1 MNDLKWSNSDKQIA
15 RQAFNNAYQG
25 ECAELLAK
33 VREMADRAR
42 EPSDLWRIHD
52 FLDRKRRQIGEKY
65 DYRYSVLVQVFARLV
80 AENRLTP
87 DDLDG
92 LSEDILSEIRRL
104 VELARGWAEH
114 GHKRVEQG
122 Q

>member
-15 RQAFNNAYQG
+15 RQAFSKAYQG

-33 VREMADRAR
+33 VRKMADQAR
-42 EPSDLWRIHD
+42 EPNDLWRIHD
-52 FLDRKRRQIGEKY
+52 FLDRKRGQIDEKY
-65 DYRYSVLVQVFARLV
+65 DYRYSVLVRVFARLV
-80 AENRLTP
+80 TEDRLTL

-104 VELARGWAEH
+104 VQLAREWAER
-114 GHKRVEQG
+114 GQKRVEQG